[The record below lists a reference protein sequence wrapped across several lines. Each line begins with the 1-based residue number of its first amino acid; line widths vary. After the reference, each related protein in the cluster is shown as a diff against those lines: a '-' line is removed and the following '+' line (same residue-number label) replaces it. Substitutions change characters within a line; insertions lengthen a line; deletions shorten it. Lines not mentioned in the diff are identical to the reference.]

1 MLNIICFGDSITEGG
16 DFDKSK
22 RWTSLLQTRLDESF
36 PEAYR
41 VINKGIDG
49 NTSAQGFD
57 RYCEDVLPYLP
68 GLLLVEFGFNDANVK
83 DWSIEPRVSLEE
95 FIRNLREFHRIAT
108 AHNSRCVFIL
118 NHTIAEVDGMQGNG
132 LTYNEN
138 LYPYDQAVITL
149 AEELKTDVID
159 LPGMMAVKDVP
170 LHKYLSDDNLH
181 LSVVGN
187 KHYAQ
192 MVFDVIIEH
201 NFYQPILGE
210 VK

>member
-16 DFDKSK
+16 DFDKPK
-22 RWTSLLQTRLDESF
+22 RWTSILQSKLDEKF

-41 VINKGIDG
+41 IINKGIGG

-57 RYCEDVLPYLP
+57 RFCDDVLPYLP

-83 DWSIEPRVSLEE
+83 DWSIEPRISLEE
-95 FIRNLREFHRIAT
+95 FVRNLREFHRIAT

-118 NHTIAEVDGMQGNG
+118 NYTIAEVDGRQGNG

-138 LYPYDQAVITL
+138 LLPYDQAVIAL
-149 AEELKTDVID
+149 AEELKAELID
-159 LPGMMAVKDVP
+159 LPEMMAVKGLP
-170 LHKYLSDDNLH
+170 LQEYLFDDNLH
-181 LSVVGN
+181 LSEAGN

-192 MVFDVIIEH
+192 MVFDVIIEK
-201 NFYQPILGE
+201 NFYQPL
-210 VK
+210 